1 MLECVVAPSLVYA
14 DFVVLECVAR
24 LMVYVARL
32 SECAALLPECVARR
46 KEYVARL
53 SECVAQL
60 LKCVEQLLRSPV
72 WTNLILV
79 LWFAVPALKGDL
91 LKLLMFLKGPD
102 FVYGCLYTVHCLF
115 ES

>member
-1 MLECVVAPSLVYA
+1 MLEYVVGPSLVYA

-32 SECAALLPECVARR
+32 SECAALLLECVARL

-60 LKCVEQLLRSPV
+60 MKCVEQLLRSPV
-72 WTNLILV
+72 WTNFVLV

-91 LKLLMFLKGPD
+91 LELLMFLKGPD